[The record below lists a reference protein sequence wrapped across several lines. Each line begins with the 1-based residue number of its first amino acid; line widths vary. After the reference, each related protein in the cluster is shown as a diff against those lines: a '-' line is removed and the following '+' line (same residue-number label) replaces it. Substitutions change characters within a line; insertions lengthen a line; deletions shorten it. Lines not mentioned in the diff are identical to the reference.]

1 MNGKRAKWLRWLAK
15 YNMREEREGLRRY
28 NIDVHPKNYKN
39 NNPTWYVRGPRAVYK
54 QLKKRYY
61 DRRAASRL

>member
-1 MNGKRAKWLRWLAK
+1 MNGKRAKWLRWMAK
-15 YNMREEREGLRRY
+15 YNMREERENLRQY
-28 NIDVHPKNYKN
+28 NLYNTKKEGKSMIVL
-39 NNPTWYVRGPRAVYK
+39 RAGPRAIYK

>member
-1 MNGKRAKWLRWLAK
+1 MNGKRAKMLRFLAEYDIK
-15 YNMREEREGLRRY
+15 EERETLRRY
-28 NIDVHPKNYKN
+28 NMEIHPSNHKN
-39 NNPTWYVRGPRAVYK
+39 NNPTWFVRGKRALYK